1 MITTIP
7 TRITTTIMT
16 ERALLALTQ
25 WLSPAFPLGGFAYSH
40 GLELAISDG
49 DVRDAEGLEQWL
61 RAILTRGGGRTD
73 AWLLSMVLQGAD
85 VEDMARLAE
94 AIAGSKERWAET
106 FEQGTAFARTV
117 KDMGGPERP
126 ARALPVAVGEAAR
139 DLELAPKTVISLYLH
154 SFTSNL
160 VSAGVRFVPLG
171 QAAGQS
177 VLARL
182 HEVIETVAEEA
193 LGATVENLSTG
204 AFAADLN
211 AARHE
216 DMDVRI
222 FKT

>member
-1 MITTIP
+1 
-7 TRITTTIMT
+7 MT
-16 ERALLALTQ
+16 ERALLTLTQ

-40 GLELAISDG
+40 GLELAVSEG
-49 DVRDAEGLEQWL
+49 QVRDAEALEDWL
-61 RAILTRGGGRTD
+61 GAILTRGGGRVD

-85 VEDMARLAE
+85 ADEMAALAE
-94 AIAGSKERWAET
+94 ALAGSKERWAET

-117 KDMGGPERP
+117 AEMGGPRRP
-126 ARALPVAVGEAAR
+126 LRALPVAVGEAAR
-139 DLELAPKTVISLYLH
+139 ELDLSPKTVISLYLH

-160 VSAGVRFVPLG
+160 VSAGVRFIPLG

-177 VLARL
+177 VLAHL
-182 HEVIETVAEEA
+182 HEVIETMAEEA
-193 LGATVENLSTG
+193 LGATVEGLSTG